1 MAKSMMVAERRVGQ
15 PSPNEMVQPV
25 SIPIFQGES
34 KSEDENLIFLPDH
47 LIWPDQ
53 STVWEGHQ
61 VTFSE

>member
-1 MAKSMMVAERRVGQ
+1 MARSMMVAEMRVRQ

-25 SIPIFQGES
+25 SKPIFQGES

-53 STVWEGHQ
+53 SRVWEGHQ